1 MSMAENVLLV
11 ITNVISAVLIVVL
24 VKVCKK

>member
-11 ITNVISAVLIVVL
+11 ITNVISAVLIVVI
-24 VKVCKK
+24 VKVCNK